1 MNPLR
6 TPKDG
11 GTSLQKAWLYRRN
24 LQDRLLHLMGSY
36 GYQVLE
42 MPILA
47 PADLF
52 LRKSGGELASQMFS
66 FLDPGSNSVSLR
78 PEFTAPIMAHY
89 LEVARPEGIPSRW
102 QYSGPVFRYDGRS
115 TASRGQFTQVGAE
128 LIGVGGVLA
137 DAELVTLAA
146 DVIFGL
152 GITGYRV
159 KLADLD
165 VLHSLLDTVGISDRA
180 RTFIIANVPAL
191 QDGTQDSA
199 SLLER
204 AQNLHL
210 AGAGPEDLNLSAAI
224 HGLDDAQAREVL
236 HGFLNWSG
244 GESPQLGQR
253 NPEEVV
259 QRLLRKLRGSDDRE
273 SLERGFKLAADLAG
287 IQQAPASAI
296 QGARRVLQQAGANLA
311 ALDRFG
317 TLVDLLES
325 QSPLSGSLVVDF
337 GLARSIG
344 YYNGIIF
351 EVTHPDCSGSLGG
364 GGRYDALARALGGP
378 EPVPALGFAYN
389 MDTLVELTPANLAGG
404 GAGASSKNG
413 LLQWPSSALVLPE
426 GASSH
431 DHALAAAQELRQS
444 GMLVELEVSGL
455 NLSDAIS
462 HAVENGLTQVV
473 VVGHDGQRTLHQV
486 E

>member
-1 MNPLR
+1 MNQLR
-6 TPKDG
+6 TPNDG
-11 GTSLQKAWLYRRN
+11 GPSLQKAWLYRRN

-89 LEVARPEGIPSRW
+89 LEGARPGGIPSRW

-115 TASRGQFTQVGAE
+115 TASRGQFTQIGAE
-128 LIGVGGVLA
+128 LIGAGGVLA

-146 DVIFGL
+146 DVIYGQD
-152 GITGYRV
+152 ITSYQVR
-159 KLADLD
+159 LADLD
-165 VLHSLLDTVGISDRA
+165 VLDSLLDTVGISDRA

-210 AGAGPEDLNLSAAI
+210 AGGGPEDLNLSAAI
-224 HGLDDAQAREVL
+224 DGLDDAQASEVL

-259 QRLLRKLRGSDDRE
+259 QRLLRKLRGSDDRR
-273 SLERGFKLAADLAG
+273 SLERGIKLVAELAG
-287 IQQAPASAI
+287 IRQASASAI
-296 QGARRVLQQAGANLA
+296 PRARRVLQQAGADLA
-311 ALDRFG
+311 ALDRFAS
-317 TLVDLLES
+317 LVDLLES
-325 QSPLSGSLVVDF
+325 QVPLSGNLVIDF

-351 EVTHPDCSGSLGG
+351 DVTHPDCASSLGG
-364 GGRYDALARALGGP
+364 GGRYDALARALGSPG
-378 EPVPALGFAYN
+378 PVPALGFAYN
-389 MDTLVELTPANLAGG
+389 MGTLVELTPADSAGG
-404 GAGASSKNG
+404 VSGLSLENG
-413 LLQWPSSALVLPE
+413 LLRWSASALVSPE
-426 GASSH
+426 DAASH
-431 DHALAAAQELRQS
+431 KHTLAAARELRES
-444 GMLVELEVSGL
+444 GLLVELGVSGL
-455 NLSDAIS
+455 NPSDAMGY
-462 HAVENGLTQVV
+462 AVESGLTQVV
-473 VVGHDGQRTLHQV
+473 SVGPDGQRTVHQV